1 MRANESNEAFES
13 SRPAL
18 KMAGSPQVGEFQ
30 VNISNSSFKNLLI
43 GNGNTVNYCRCL
55 EYPERSRA
63 RRSARKTAIQ
73 DGGHGMKHQSIIQFP
88 KRKLRANPKR
98 ISSESE
104 DDTMRLESP
113 EIFPVVPRDGE
124 QRTAKSLG
132 KFFPVFNKLHP
143 LRDAGNWSGFDQS
156 IDILHRKNQADREIQ
171 ILLSIENAVIKSYQ
185 NDLDQSEMIVLDA
198 LDNLY
203 KTKVISPINY
213 HFLVSMAHIHLT
225 GIYRR
230 LCKHGEAQ
238 KCIAIAEQYSQQ
250 VNSRFLKA
258 LIFYEMASNLTKYI
272 STIRNDVL
280 AREQLVSDAT
290 NYLKL
295 CISLCIELDDD
306 QVYIKKHHF
315 ALLKLA
321 LMALNCRTRPTRS
334 QIISTKCVDE
344 ARNCLKT
351 VDEKYMDEMSK
362 AQKIQFLVAKSDL
375 HFRQNNLQE
384 AEIYG
389 RDALNLA
396 KTNGFSL
403 EIPGITERLDDIS
416 NLRSRLTPEISVSHE
431 EHLESMSSSTS
442 PSRKNSPN
450 SSDCDMDTL

>member
-1 MRANESNEAFES
+1 
-13 SRPAL
+13 
-18 KMAGSPQVGEFQ
+18 
-30 VNISNSSFKNLLI
+30 
-43 GNGNTVNYCRCL
+43 
-55 EYPERSRA
+55 
-63 RRSARKTAIQ
+63 
-73 DGGHGMKHQSIIQFP
+73 MKHQSIIQFP

-143 LRDAGNWSGFDQS
+143 LRDAGNWSGCDQS
-156 IDILHRKNQADREIQ
+156 IDILHRENQADREVQ

-185 NDLDQSEMIVLDA
+185 NHLEQSEMIVLDA
-198 LDNLY
+198 LDNLC

-238 KCIAIAEQYSQQ
+238 KYIAIAEQYSQQ

-295 CISLCIELDDD
+295 CISLCIELDDN

-416 NLRSRLTPEISVSHE
+416 NL
-431 EHLESMSSSTS
+431 
-442 PSRKNSPN
+442 
-450 SSDCDMDTL
+450 

>member
-1 MRANESNEAFES
+1 MRANEKRNEAFES
-13 SRPAL
+13 SRPAS
-18 KMAGSPQVGEFQ
+18 KMAGSPRVGEFH
-30 VNISNSSFKNLLI
+30 VNIANSSFKNLLI
-43 GNGNTVNYCRCL
+43 GNGNTVKYCRCL

-63 RRSARKTAIQ
+63 RQSAPKTAIQ
-73 DGGHGMKHQSIIQFP
+73 DGGHGMKHQSTIQFP

-113 EIFPVVPRDGE
+113 EIFPLVPRDDE

-156 IDILHRKNQADREIQ
+156 IDILHRENQADREVQ

-185 NDLDQSEMIVLDA
+185 NNLEQSEMIVLDA

-203 KTKVISPINY
+203 KTKEISPTNY
-213 HFLVSMAHIHLT
+213 HFLVSMANIHLT

-230 LCKHGEAQ
+230 LCKHGEAK
-238 KCIAIAEQYSQQ
+238 KCIAIARQNSQQ
-250 VNSRFLKA
+250 VNSRFLEA
-258 LIFYEMASNLTKYI
+258 LIFYELASNNTKYV
-272 STIRNDVL
+272 STIPNDAFV
-280 AREQLVSDAT
+280 REKLVSDAT
-290 NYLKL
+290 NFLEH

-306 QVYIKKHHF
+306 QLYIKKHHF
-315 ALLKLA
+315 SLLKLA
-321 LMALNCRTRPTRS
+321 LMVLNCRTRPTRS
-334 QIISTKCVDE
+334 QLISTKCVDK
-344 ARNCLKT
+344 AKNCLTT

-362 AQKIQFLVAKSDL
+362 AQNIQFLVAKSDL
-375 HFRQNNLQE
+375 NFRLNNLQE

-396 KTNGFSL
+396 ETNGFSL
-403 EIPGITERLDDIS
+403 EIRGIKERLDDIS
-416 NLRSRLTPEISVSHE
+416 SLRSRLTPEISVSQE

-450 SSDCDMDTL
+450 SSDCDMDT

>member
-1 MRANESNEAFES
+1 
-13 SRPAL
+13 
-18 KMAGSPQVGEFQ
+18 MAGSPQVGEFH

-43 GNGNTVNYCRCL
+43 GNGNTVKYCRCL

-124 QRTAKSLG
+124 QKTAKSLG

-143 LRDAGNWSGFDQS
+143 LRDAGNWSGCDQS
-156 IDILHRKNQADREIQ
+156 IDIFHRENQADREVQ

-185 NDLDQSEMIVLDA
+185 NDLEQSEMIVLDA
-198 LDNLY
+198 LDNLS
-203 KTKVISPINY
+203 KTKVSSPINY

-272 STIRNDVL
+272 STIPNDVL

-450 SSDCDMDTL
+450 SSDCEMDTV

>member
-1 MRANESNEAFES
+1 
-13 SRPAL
+13 
-18 KMAGSPQVGEFQ
+18 
-30 VNISNSSFKNLLI
+30 
-43 GNGNTVNYCRCL
+43 
-55 EYPERSRA
+55 
-63 RRSARKTAIQ
+63 
-73 DGGHGMKHQSIIQFP
+73 MKHQSIIQFP

-104 DDTMRLESP
+104 DDTMHLESP

-143 LRDAGNWSGFDQS
+143 LRDAGNWSGCDQS
-156 IDILHRKNQADREIQ
+156 IDILHRENQADREVQ

-185 NDLDQSEMIVLDA
+185 NHLEQSEMIVLDA

-203 KTKVISPINY
+203 KTKVISPIINY

-375 HFRQNNLQE
+375 HFRQDNLQE

-416 NLRSRLTPEISVSHE
+416 NLRSRLTPEFFVSHE